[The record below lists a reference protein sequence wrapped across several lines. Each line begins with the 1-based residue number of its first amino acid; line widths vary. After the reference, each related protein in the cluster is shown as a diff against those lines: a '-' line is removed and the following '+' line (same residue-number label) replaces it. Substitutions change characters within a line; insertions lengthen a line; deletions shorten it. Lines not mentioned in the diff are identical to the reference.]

1 MIMLF
6 FLTVA
11 ASLIDPIAGIG
22 GAIIGVLWG
31 SQRFSLACVA
41 LALTSVLSGYMAVA
55 AAPNASLGTH
65 ICLIAAKLCAMI
77 LVGIFTSI
85 LARLLPEYLPNPTRA
100 DMTESLL
107 TRIHFRARGEKTL

>member
-1 MIMLF
+1 MITLF

-11 ASLIDPIAGIG
+11 ANLIDPIAGIG
-22 GAIIGVLWG
+22 GAIVGVLWG
-31 SQRFSLACVA
+31 SHRFSLACVG
-41 LALTSVLSGYMAVA
+41 LALTSVLSGFMTVA
-55 AAPNASLGTH
+55 AAPNASLGTD

-107 TRIHFRARGEKTL
+107 TRIHFRGRGEKAL